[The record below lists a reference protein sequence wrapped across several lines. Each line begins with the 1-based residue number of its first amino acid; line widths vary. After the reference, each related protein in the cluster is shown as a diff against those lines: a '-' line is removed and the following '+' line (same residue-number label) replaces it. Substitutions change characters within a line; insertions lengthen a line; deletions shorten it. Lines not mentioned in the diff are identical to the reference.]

1 MFIDSVTMFK
11 LDVLVVIMCIYVN
24 KNQKKKIQLKF
35 LKEINF

>member
-24 KNQKKKIQLKF
+24 KNQKKKFNL
-35 LKEINF
+35 NF